1 VAITLGLTRFTVS
14 PRTVGQNYSSA
25 ELNARTL
32 FSRMEHRMDIRMT
45 STSRPQGLRSLFL
58 VFLLVLSAG
67 FVSAQSGG
75 VELNPAHPDEYVVQ
89 RGDTL
94 WDISGRFLN
103 NPWFWPE
110 IWQVNQQ
117 IDNPH
122 LIFPGDLLTLVY
134 IDGQPRVQLTR
145 GDANNVTSGDSQRLS
160 PRIREE
166 SLSNAIS
173 SIPFSVI
180 EAFLTGG
187 IVIPGDRLKKLPYVV
202 ALRDGLVAGAG
213 TEVYTRPLND
223 DAQIGDTYYLYRQD
237 EKLVNPENNE
247 LLGYEMLFV
256 GKGELRSRNDETDTL
271 FLTNTTR
278 EGLREDRV
286 IPIDA
291 FPRMNF
297 FPSAPEDNIDGLI
310 LSVLDGVSLIGQYQ
324 TIIINRGTN
333 HGLSEGNVLSIWQAG
348 ETVRDPGPRGGNVR
362 LPETPAGTVM
372 VVQAYPKIS
381 YALVMEATAEMRVLD
396 KVRNP

>member
-1 VAITLGLTRFTVS
+1 V
-14 PRTVGQNYSSA
+14 QNYSSA

-45 STSRPQGLRSLFL
+45 GTSRPQSLRSLFL

-117 IDNPH
+117 VDNPH
-122 LIFPGDLLTLVY
+122 LIFPGDVLTLIY

-145 GDANNVTSGDSQRLS
+145 GGNQRLS

-166 SLSNAIS
+166 NLSNAIS

-180 EAFLTGG
+180 DAFLTGG
-187 IVIPGDRLKKLPYVV
+187 IVIPHDRLKKLPYVV
-202 ALRDGLVAGAG
+202 ALRDGLIGGAG
-213 TEVYTRPLND
+213 SEVYTQPLNEGT
-223 DAQIGDTYYLYRQD
+223 QIGDDYYLYRQD

-247 LLGYEMLFV
+247 LLGYQMLFV

-278 EGLREDRV
+278 EALREDRV
-286 IPIDA
+286 IPIDS

-297 FPSAPEDNIDGLI
+297 FPSAPKENIDGLV

-333 HGLSEGNVLSIWQAG
+333 HGVSEGNVLSIWQAG
-348 ETVRDPGPRGGNVR
+348 KTVRDPGPKGGKIR
-362 LPETPAGTVM
+362 LPENQEGTVM

>member
-1 VAITLGLTRFTVS
+1 
-14 PRTVGQNYSSA
+14 
-25 ELNARTL
+25 
-32 FSRMEHRMDIRMT
+32 MDIRMT

-122 LIFPGDLLTLVY
+122 LIFPGDVLTLVY

-291 FPRMNF
+291 FPHMNF

-362 LPETPAGTVM
+362 LPENPAGTVM

>member
-1 VAITLGLTRFTVS
+1 
-14 PRTVGQNYSSA
+14 
-25 ELNARTL
+25 
-32 FSRMEHRMDIRMT
+32 MDIRMT
-45 STSRPQGLRSLFL
+45 GTSRPQGLRSLFL

-117 IDNPH
+117 VDNPH
-122 LIFPGDLLTLVY
+122 LIFPGDVLTLVY

-145 GDANNVTSGDSQRLS
+145 GGSQRLS

-166 SLSNAIS
+166 NLSNAIS

-180 EAFLTGG
+180 DAFLTGG
-187 IVIPGDRLKKLPYVV
+187 IVIPHDRLKKLPYVV
-202 ALRDGLVAGAG
+202 ALRDGLIGGAG
-213 TEVYTRPLND
+213 SEVYTQPLNEGT
-223 DAQIGDTYYLYRQD
+223 QIGDDYYLYRQD

-278 EGLREDRV
+278 EALRKDRV
-286 IPIDA
+286 IPINS

-297 FPSAPEDNIDGLI
+297 FPSAPKENIDGLV

-348 ETVRDPGPRGGNVR
+348 KTVRDPGPKGGKIR
-362 LPETPAGTVM
+362 LPENQEGTVM